1 MIKQA
6 VILCAGKGT
15 RLGIVTSHKA
25 KPLVEVADKPFIT
38 YLIDDLVEVGV
49 KDIVLLVGYLKDQ
62 FNFLREIYPEVRLV
76 ESNIS
81 VNKGV
86 LGIPNLDYK
95 FLVANGDCYPI
106 FKESESFADFLDGTR
121 RPSLGVKEVGTE
133 SIRELK
139 DCGLAVVDRDSV
151 EMGLLNCGRFSSM
164 IGLLKSFVLEGNL
177 HIGDPEGLEGAET
190 WLSGNTSTVSSQSHI
205 LVTS

>member
-15 RLGIVTSHKA
+15 RLGVITSHKA
-25 KPLVEVADKPFIT
+25 KPLVEVAGKPFIT
-38 YLIDDLVEVGV
+38 WMIEDLVSAGV
-49 KDIVLLVGYLKDQ
+49 QDIILLVGYLKDQ
-62 FNFLREIYPEVRLV
+62 FNFLREVYPEVRLV
-76 ESNIS
+76 ESNIV

-86 LGIPNLDYK
+86 LGISKLEYK
-95 FLVANGDCYPI
+95 FLVANGDCYPL
-106 FKESESFADFLDGTR
+106 FREGESFSDFLDGTR
-121 RPSLGVKEVGTE
+121 RPSIGVKERN
-133 SIRELK
+133 SELK
-139 DCGLAVVDRDSV
+139 DCGLAVVDKDSV
-151 EMGLLNCGRFSSM
+151 EMGLLNCERFSSM
-164 IGLLKSFVLEGNL
+164 IGLLKPFVLEGNL

>member
-15 RLGIVTSHKA
+15 RLGAITSHKA
-25 KPLVEVADKPFIT
+25 KPLVEVAEQPFVCW
-38 YLIDDLVEVGV
+38 LIDDLVAAGV
-49 KDIVLLVGYLKDQ
+49 EDIILLVGYLKDQ
-62 FNFLREIYPEVRLV
+62 FNFLEESYAEVRLV
-76 ESNIS
+76 ESNIE

-86 LGIPNLDYK
+86 LGISGLKFK
-95 FLVANGDCYPI
+95 FLVANGDCYPL
-106 FKESESFADFLDGTR
+106 FREGESFSDFLDGTR
-121 RPSLGVKEVGTE
+121 RPSLGVKEKGSE
-133 SIRELK
+133 IK
-139 DCGLAVVDRDSV
+139 DCGLAVVDKDSV
-151 EMGLLNCGRFSSM
+151 EMGFLNCGKFSSM
-164 IGLLKSFVLEGNL
+164 RGILKPFMLEGNL

>member
-15 RLGIVTSHKA
+15 RLGSITTHKA
-25 KPLVEVADKPFIT
+25 KPLVEVAGKPFICWM
-38 YLIDDLVEVGV
+38 LDDLVSVGI
-49 KDIVLLVGYLKDQ
+49 KDVVLLVGYMKDQ

-76 ESNIS
+76 ESDIV

-86 LGIPNLDYK
+86 LGIYSLDYK

-106 FKESESFADFLDGTR
+106 FKESEGFSNFLDGNR
-121 RPSLGVKEVGTE
+121 RPSLGVKEVGPGA
-133 SIRELK
+133 IKELK

-151 EMGLLNCGRFSSM
+151 EMGLLNWGRFSSM
-164 IGLLKSFVLEGNL
+164 IGLLQPFILEGNL